1 MYIKKLTAQILT
13 TIIKKLILIHTGS
26 YVIKIKAVFQL
37 SIVTGVFATLFDY
50 ITDWTIDN
58 QLYIFFVF
66 SAIVIDHLLG
76 SIKHAFLLR
85 DFTFKKNISG
95 LAIKIGLAVTI
106 GFLFEGVNHIF
117 SSDNILKSYIEIV
130 LRLMVF
136 LYPAGSAF
144 MNSAALTN
152 GKFPPI
158 GWINKLNA
166 FNKDLDL
173 NSFRE
178 KENLDID
185 RD

>member
-1 MYIKKLTAQILT
+1 MHLKELTAQLLT

-26 YVIKIKAVFQL
+26 YFIKIKAVFEL
-37 SIVTGVFATLFDY
+37 SLITGVFATLFDY
-50 ITDWTIDN
+50 ISNWTIDN

-85 DFTFKKNISG
+85 DFTFKKNIAG
-95 LAIKIGLAVTI
+95 LAIKIALAVSI
-106 GFLFEGVNHIF
+106 GFLFEGVNHLF
-117 SSDNILKSYIEIV
+117 SSDNFLKTYIEIV

-144 MNSAALTN
+144 MNSAAITN

-173 NSFRE
+173 NRFRE